1 VSEPTWVATLREA
14 LADPTQLSR
23 TVAVRPGVGGRA
35 AAVLILIAA
44 GPAGPEVVFI
54 ERAGTMRTH
63 AFQIAFP
70 GGAADPTDVDLAD
83 TALREAQEEIGLDRA
98 GVEILGQL
106 PPAHVSV
113 SGFDVTAVV
122 AWWRDP
128 VALRAVDVAEVASVP
143 VVPIFRL
150 VDANFR
156 ARVRH
161 PAGYVGPAFEVDDH
175 LIWGLSA
182 HLLDAVLELGG
193 WQQPW
198 DHARELPIPPRYLT
212 SHHDSGGPDAH

>member
-1 VSEPTWVATLREA
+1 MSEPSWVGRLREA
-14 LADPTQLSR
+14 LADPAQLAR

-35 AAVLILIAA
+35 AAVLILLAE
-44 GPAGPEVVFI
+44 GPTGPEVVFI
-54 ERAGTMRTH
+54 ERAGTLRTH

-83 TALREAQEEIGLDRA
+83 TALREAQEEVGLDRA
-98 GVEILGQL
+98 GVEVLGQL

-122 AWWRDP
+122 AWWREP
-128 VALRAVDVAEVASVP
+128 GALDAVDAAEVASVP
-143 VVPIFRL
+143 VVPVSRL
-150 VDANFR
+150 VDANLR

-198 DHARELPIPPRYLT
+198 DHTRELPIPPRYLT
-212 SHHDSGGPDAH
+212 SHPDSGGPDAH

>member
-1 VSEPTWVATLREA
+1 VSEPGWVATLREA
-14 LADPTQLSR
+14 LADPARLAP
-23 TVAVRPGVGGRA
+23 TVAVRPGVGGRP
-35 AAVLILIAA
+35 AAVLIALAER
-44 GPAGPEVVFI
+44 PAGPEVVFI
-54 ERAGTMRTH
+54 ERAGTLRTH

-83 TALREAQEEIGLDRA
+83 TALREAEEEIGLDRA
-98 GVEILGQL
+98 DVEVLGQL

-122 AWWRDP
+122 AWWRKP
-128 VALRAVDVAEVASVP
+128 AALHVVDVAEVASVP
-143 VVPIFRL
+143 VVAVSRL

-182 HLLDAVLELGG
+182 HFLDAVLDLAG

-198 DHARELPIPPRYLT
+198 DHTRELPIPPRYLT
-212 SHHDSGGPDAH
+212 SHPDSGGPDAH